1 MLFKI
6 NYSHFV
12 MTVSDSSEVWIK
24 AANFN
29 GCNFFKRDWFIL
41 FSLGGGGGGPSTFII
56 CSCKSKLH

>member
-12 MTVSDSSEVWIK
+12 MTMSDSSEVWIK

-41 FSLGGGGGGPSTFII
+41 FSFFFLGVGGGVHNMF
-56 CSCKSKLH
+56 L